1 MSQHNP
7 STESQKLVRC
17 SVINTQGEASV
28 RLVELDNFRLWEH
41 LMVSKHQLQVRDPYL
56 CLWLHDSE
64 YRENAELY
72 RDAGQVEAVNRIVI
86 DIFDPELGFAQ
97 TVTRFVPAAETER
110 LIGILRSHMPDGVAD
125 SPNTSIEVFE
135 GHIVQQWQHSSNRP
149 APLGLQG

>member
-1 MSQHNP
+1 MTQHNP
-7 STESQKLVRC
+7 STESQKLIRC
-17 SVINTQGEASV
+17 TVVNGQGEASV

-56 CLWLHDSE
+56 CLWLHDAE

-72 RDAGQVEAVNRIVI
+72 QGASEVEPVNRIVI
-86 DIFDPELGFAQ
+86 DIYDPELGFAN
-97 TVTRFVPAAETER
+97 TTTRFVPAEETER
-110 LIGILRSHMPDGVAD
+110 VLGILRSHMPEGLAQ